1 MTPEELAARL
11 RREAEAHIQ
20 ALVAGYEASER
31 KSLDEIETAAL
42 LIGQQLRESA
52 LKALMEARPAEES
65 DKICPTCG
73 GRVHAK
79 GQRSKWVQ
87 TRAGE
92 VQLKRTYYYC
102 EACGTGFFP
111 Q

>member
-1 MTPEELAARL
+1 MTPEELVAKLRMEAA
-11 RREAEAHIQ
+11 AHIQ
-20 ALVAGYEASER
+20 ALVAGYQASER

-42 LIGQQLRESA
+42 LMGQQLRESA
-52 LKALMEARPAEES
+52 LKALVEARPAEES

-73 GRVHAK
+73 GRVQAK

-92 VQLKRTYYYC
+92 VHLKRDYYHC
-102 EACGTGFFP
+102 
-111 Q
+111 

>member
-1 MTPEELAARL
+1 MTPEELERKV
-11 RREAEAHIQ
+11 RREAEAQIKV
-20 ALVAGYEASER
+20 LVAGYQSSER
-31 KSLDEIETAAL
+31 KSIEEIETAAL
-42 LIGQQLRESA
+42 RLGQELGEAA
-52 LKALMEARPAEES
+52 LKAMVAARPAEES
-65 DKICPTCG
+65 IRVCPTCG

-92 VQLKRTYYYC
+92 VQLKRDYYYW
-102 EACGTGFFP
+102 ESCGTGFFP